1 MPLIRGQVL
10 HNRYRIVKLVGQ
22 GGFGAVYRA
31 WDLRL
36 KIPCALK
43 ENFGLSA
50 EGQHQ
55 FQQEAAVLA
64 NLRHPNLPRMFD
76 YFQVPGQGQYL
87 VMEFFEGEDL
97 EKKVISS
104 GSPLPQAQAIEW
116 IDQICDALDY
126 LHSQSPPIIHRDV
139 KPANIKIA
147 PDNKAVLI
155 DFGSF
160 KVYDSTSKTI
170 GTARTYSPGYA
181 PFEQYG
187 VGGTDAR
194 TDVYAV
200 GATLYYLLT
209 GQEPLES
216 VTRLAGIALPD
227 PQELNTGLGNEIA
240 AIIKRAMAVMPDK
253 RFQSIADLQAVINK
267 SRQPPA
273 NGKVT
278 AVEFSTSMIT
288 SMPYSSVLPNTV
300 AKDIEWVWVPAGEFL
315 FGKNKENRSF
325 DQGYEIS
332 KFPITNDQY
341 ELFLNENPDHPVPFH
356 DTVEARPYNWDTRT
370 RAYPPG
376 KGSHP
381 VVLVNWYDA
390 EAFCAWMN
398 CRLPTELE
406 WEKAARGPNGQ
417 TYPWGEDWESGRYC
431 HTQECGIEITT
442 PVNNFPEGV
451 SPYGVWD
458 MIGNVGEWTADKIG
472 NGWRVV
478 RGGSRLIL
486 CDNAEITFRL
496 NFRSVSRSSQ
506 IGFRIVR
513 HIV

>member
-31 WDLRL
+31 WDLHL

-50 EGQHQ
+50 EGQYQ

-97 EKKVISS
+97 EKKVISA

-126 LHSQSPPIIHRDV
+126 LHSQNPPVIHRDV

-147 PDNKAVLI
+147 LDNKAILI

-227 PQELNTGLGNEIA
+227 PQELNTGLGDEIA
-240 AIIKRAMAVMPDK
+240 AIIKRAMATMPDK

-267 SRQPPA
+267 SRQPAA
-273 NGKVT
+273 NGEVT
-278 AVEFSTSMIT
+278 AVKFSSSIT
-288 SMPYSSVLPNTV
+288 SMPQTGRSLFCKCFCESSIAALRACSVYS
-300 AKDIEWVWVPAGEFL
+300 
-315 FGKNKENRSF
+315 
-325 DQGYEIS
+325 
-332 KFPITNDQY
+332 
-341 ELFLNENPDHPVPFH
+341 
-356 DTVEARPYNWDTRT
+356 TR
-370 RAYPPG
+370 
-376 KGSHP
+376 
-381 VVLVNWYDA
+381 
-390 EAFCAWMN
+390 
-398 CRLPTELE
+398 
-406 WEKAARGPNGQ
+406 
-417 TYPWGEDWESGRYC
+417 
-431 HTQECGIEITT
+431 
-442 PVNNFPEGV
+442 
-451 SPYGVWD
+451 
-458 MIGNVGEWTADKIG
+458 
-472 NGWRVV
+472 
-478 RGGSRLIL
+478 
-486 CDNAEITFRL
+486 
-496 NFRSVSRSSQ
+496 
-506 IGFRIVR
+506 
-513 HIV
+513 